1 LLVQVSL
8 TLPLIAIGL
17 VWPGFRRL
25 HAWLARWPRP
35 SGLPAFEPPAEPWP
49 QALATARLVQIA
61 ARRSPIHLNCLPKSM
76 ALWWWLQRQGIGA
89 DLRIGVT
96 PKTGGLEAHAWVEF
110 QGVPL
115 NDQDDVHERFAPF
128 HETIT
133 PPEPAGPLRGC

>member
-25 HAWLARWPRP
+25 HAWLARLSRP
-35 SGLPAFEPPAEPWP
+35 AGLPASEPAAEQWP
-49 QALATARLVQIA
+49 QALATARMVQIA
-61 ARRSPIHLNCLPKSM
+61 ARRSPIRLNCLPKSM
-76 ALWWWLQRQGIGA
+76 ALWWWLHRQGIDG

-96 PKTGGLEAHAWVEF
+96 PKTDGLEAHAWVEF

-115 NDQDDVHERFAPF
+115 NDQDDVYVRFAPF

-133 PPEPAGPLRGC
+133 PPEPLGPLGGF